1 MGISERKA
9 REKERRRNEI
19 IDAAE
24 QLFFS
29 KGFEHVTMD
38 EIAAQAELS
47 KGTLYLYFKSREDLH
62 YAIVIRG
69 LEILNRLIR
78 EVYDARRKGL
88 ENILEMGEAYIRFF
102 REHTYYFRA
111 IISFDASKFE
121 KVDDASK
128 LQILG
133 DDSPLVFFMEVLR
146 EGQADGS
153 INGEI
158 PAEQLAIILWAQVSG
173 VFEFIALRG
182 KLLEMLQIDNI
193 ELIRNQIKV
202 LLYGLEC
209 KKKE

>member
-24 QLFFS
+24 RLFFS

-38 EIAAQAELS
+38 EIAAGAELS
-47 KGTLYLYFKSREDLH
+47 KGTLYLYFRSREDLH

-78 EVYDARRKGL
+78 EAYDAHRKGL

-102 REHTYYFRA
+102 LEHIDYFRA
-111 IISFDASKFE
+111 IISFDATKFE

>member
-1 MGISERKA
+1 MGITERKA

-24 QLFFS
+24 RLFFS

-38 EIAAQAELS
+38 EIAAGAELS

-62 YAIVIRG
+62 YAVVMRG

-78 EVYDARRKGL
+78 EAYDGRRSGL

-102 REHTYYFRA
+102 REHTDYFRA

-182 KLLEMLQIDNI
+182 RLLEMLQIGNI

-209 KKKE
+209 KKKD

>member
-24 QLFFS
+24 RLFFS

-38 EIAAQAELS
+38 EIAAGAELS
-47 KGTLYLYFKSREDLH
+47 KGTLYLYFRSREDLH

-78 EVYDARRKGL
+78 EAYDARRKGL

-102 REHTYYFRA
+102 REHIDYFRA
-111 IISFDASKFE
+111 IISFDATKFE

>member
-62 YAIVIRG
+62 YAIVMRG